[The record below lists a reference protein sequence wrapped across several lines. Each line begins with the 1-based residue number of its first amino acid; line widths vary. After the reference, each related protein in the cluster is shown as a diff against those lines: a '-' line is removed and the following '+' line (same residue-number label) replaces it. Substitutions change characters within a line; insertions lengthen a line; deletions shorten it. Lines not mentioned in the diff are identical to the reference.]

1 MEELGNEQLRPLF
14 DAIDS
19 GGTRFYQPGMSSKE
33 RDVTKYVLQGKQ
45 AKFVIPDVPVKLS
58 V

>member
-14 DAIDS
+14 DAIVS
-19 GGTRFYQPGMSSKE
+19 GGARFYQSGMSSKE

-58 V
+58 L